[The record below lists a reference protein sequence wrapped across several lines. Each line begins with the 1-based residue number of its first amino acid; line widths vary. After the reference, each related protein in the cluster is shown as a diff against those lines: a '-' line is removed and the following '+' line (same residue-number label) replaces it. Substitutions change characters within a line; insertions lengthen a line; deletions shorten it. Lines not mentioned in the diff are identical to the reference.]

1 MRARREENVSNYYQK
16 AARKRACIIPDN
28 ERTLPQGQGKRRERW
43 SPWEEEEKREQRVC
57 PSNRF
62 SLSSSSSPSTALMV
76 PGSRFETP
84 FPPSPPIIELFL
96 YYYREQQLSPLSSPS
111 PSPSYIEL
119 LLPNIS
125 LFLPNFSP
133 FLTNTDQGLYRR
145 DARSRGCV

>member
-57 PSNRF
+57 PFNRF

-96 YYYREQQLSPLSSPS
+96 YYYREQQPLSSPS
-111 PSPSYIEL
+111 PFPSYIEL